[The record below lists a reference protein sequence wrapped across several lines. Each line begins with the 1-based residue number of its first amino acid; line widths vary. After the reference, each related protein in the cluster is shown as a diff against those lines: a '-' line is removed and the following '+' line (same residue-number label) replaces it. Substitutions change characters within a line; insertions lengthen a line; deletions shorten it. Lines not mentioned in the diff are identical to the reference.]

1 MKQYEI
7 KTFTLCGGWVNTWMD
22 DDETPVLFDTY
33 SQAEFEL
40 KLHLQ
45 ALLEAWENGDIEDA
59 PESEDFLID
68 EVVEHQGETK

>member
-7 KTFTLCGGWVNTWMD
+7 KTFTLCDGWVNTWMYE
-22 DDETPVLFDTY
+22 DETPVLFDTY

-45 ALLEAWENGDIEDA
+45 ELVEAWENGDIEDA
-59 PESEDFLID
+59 PDPDDFLID
-68 EVVEHQGETK
+68 EVVKH